1 MVQSRNL
8 IFLSLSKIDNK
19 TKSNKMNRLVFTF
32 VILTFILNGSCTL
45 KSAKNGANGDE
56 VKITFIKSETNKKL
70 EVLAGGKPFTTFQ
83 WPDNI
88 CKPVFYPIFA
98 STGTEITR
106 GFPVSPKPGER
117 ADHPHQIGMWLT
129 YGNVNGNDFWGN
141 GSEGLGTKNDNGGVI
156 KHEKTEK
163 ISGGIGKGSFVSHES
178 WYDAAGTE
186 LLKEYSE
193 YYFVAKTGIR
203 IIDRITTLTASEKEV
218 MMPDTKEGM
227 FGIRIARQ
235 LEHPVKG
242 NVELYK
248 ADGTISKVKDT
259 LNIGITGNYLS
270 SEGVSGEAVWG
281 TRARWMKLDGSIGEE
296 KISVVICDHPKNPNY
311 PTYWHARGYGLF
323 SANPL
328 GVKDFTKGAEN
339 LNFSVPAGKSVTFRY
354 RVIIFSGDYLS
365 PEEIRF
371 YADEFVMNYI

>member
-1 MVQSRNL
+1 MR
-8 IFLSLSKIDNK
+8 
-19 TKSNKMNRLVFTF
+19 RLVFTF
-32 VILTFILNGSCTL
+32 VILTFILHVSCIFKLT
-45 KSAKNGANGDE
+45 KIGANEDE
-56 VKITFIKSETNKKL
+56 IKITFVNNEADKKI

-106 GFPVSPKPGER
+106 GFPVNPKAGER

-129 YGNVNGNDFWGN
+129 YGNVNGSDFWGN
-141 GSEGLGTKNDNGGVI
+141 GSGGLGTKNDNGGVI

-163 ISGGIGKGSFVSHES
+163 ISGGTGKGSFVSHES
-178 WYDAAGTE
+178 WYDMSGTE

-193 YYFVAKTGIR
+193 YHFVAKREIR
-203 IIDRITTLTASEKEV
+203 IIDRITTLTALEKEV

-227 FGIRIARQ
+227 FGIRVARQ

-248 ADGTISKVKDT
+248 ADGTITEEKDT

-281 TRARWMKLDGSIGEE
+281 TRARWMKLNGSIGEE

-328 GVKDFTKGAEN
+328 GVKDFTKGTEN
-339 LNFSVPAGKSVTFRY
+339 LNFSVPAGKSVKFRY
-354 RVIIFSGDYLS
+354 RVIIISGDHLS
-365 PEEIRF
+365 PEEVNV
-371 YADEFVMNYI
+371 YADEFANNYK